1 MRLLP
6 LLLSAGLLQAQAPAT
21 TAPATSAP
29 PAQTGPLTLDQVL
42 QKFFDAQG
50 GLARLKAIQ
59 SRRMQGHIEG
69 LSQPITFD
77 QLNARPDR
85 IRLVTTLEALPA
97 APGTAGVPASTQI
110 KTYDGKTGWAWST
123 TETPRKLAP
132 EEIQVLDA
140 DFDGPLVDAEA
151 KGNRIEF
158 LGEQTFQNQ
167 QALVLKVT
175 LKDKRVQTLY
185 LDPKTFLKFAQVN
198 GEGKAGTELDF
209 WDYQEVQGTAVAFTV
224 IIGPVSVRLDKVE
237 LNPAVTDADF
247 QPPKK

>member
-6 LLLSAGLLQAQAPAT
+6 LLLTAGLLQAQAPV
-21 TAPATSAP
+21 PAAP
-29 PAQTGPLTLDQVL
+29 PSPSAPLTLDQVL
-42 QKFFDAQG
+42 AKCFDAQG

-59 SRRMQGHIEG
+59 ARRIQGHIEG

-110 KTYDGKTGWAWST
+110 KTYDGKTGWAWSN
-123 TETPRKLAP
+123 TESPRKLAP
-132 EEIQVLDA
+132 EEVQVLDA

-151 KGNRIEF
+151 KGNRIEY

-185 LDPKTFLKFAQVN
+185 LDPKTYLKFAQVN

-209 WDYQEVQGTAVAFTV
+209 WDYQQVQGIPIAFTV

-237 LNPAVTDADF
+237 LNPPFSDADF
-247 QPPKK
+247 RPSKK